1 VELAKETNGKAKGER
16 TMNATKN
23 RRTQI
28 RRRRRLGQGMTE
40 YIVLVGLIAI
50 MLITAVGKFKGSL
63 ESAFGAAQS
72 SIDTKVTKP
81 MNDSK
86 GT

>member
-1 VELAKETNGKAKGER
+1 
-16 TMNATKN
+16 MNATKN

-28 RRRRRLGQGMTE
+28 RRRRRVGQGMTE

-50 MLITAVGKFKGSL
+50 LMIGAVNAFKGAL
-63 ESAFGAAQS
+63 GNAFNSAKDAVHDQIQKP
-72 SIDTKVTKP
+72 IDDANNK
-81 MNDSK
+81 K